1 MSTRKEPG
9 RGAGRASGA
18 GTGPGSGLGFV
29 PGTASGS
36 GRDAD
41 RAPGAGPGLDAGQ
54 GPGAGHGPGSAPGTD
69 SGFGTGPAADP
80 GFGTGPAADGGLAQG
95 SDRAHGQGQGG
106 AAPEPLL
113 DGTDRDR
120 LGRRMHHALAGF
132 VDSPHDA
139 VAEAAEVLDEVEK
152 QLIASLQDRRAA
164 LREGWQGKG
173 ASGEGGVDTE
183 RLRLTLRTY
192 REVTERLLAT

>member
-36 GRDAD
+36 GRDTD
-41 RAPGAGPGLDAGQ
+41 RAPGAGPGTDPGQ
-54 GPGAGHGPGSAPGTD
+54 GPGAGHGPGTAPGTD
-69 SGFGTGPAADP
+69 SGY
-80 GFGTGPAADGGLAQG
+80 GTGPAADGGLAQG